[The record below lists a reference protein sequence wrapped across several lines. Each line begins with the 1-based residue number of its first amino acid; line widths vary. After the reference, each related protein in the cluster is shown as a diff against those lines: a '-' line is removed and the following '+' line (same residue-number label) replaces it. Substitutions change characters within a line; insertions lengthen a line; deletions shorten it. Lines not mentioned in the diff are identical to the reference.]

1 MYGLIPHHGGKT
13 LEKLDEW
20 IIKRVSRE
28 KNGRTNTLARITA
41 TLPINETIILSIYLK
56 VTSSITLEPVCNT
69 YQTNSGWMLNIIKYL
84 QIGDVLE
91 YGKQTHKLYI

>member
-28 KNGRTNTLARITA
+28 KNGKANTLAGITA
-41 TLPINETIILSIYLK
+41 TLPINGTIMLSIYLK
-56 VTSSITLEPVCNT
+56 VAPSITLEPVCNT
-69 YQTNSGWMLNIIKYL
+69 CQTDSRWMLNIIKYL